1 MSNINWGQFLNN
13 FANNFS
19 RLNANNVQNTLNETF
34 MPQTEQNS
42 AAQTLFLSN
51 TAVQLNQTAAELASL
66 NQQQT
71 ISMLKDLL
79 NLSKSFDSFLSQLM
93 TNSQQLN
100 QQSALSLLASNM
112 DLSQLTSLLQN
123 NSKTAMTN
131 LYQMLA
137 QYNQV
142 GVSLKDEQM
151 STLTKLISFVSAS
164 SASDVQALKT
174 LMLMYLP
181 WLPLTDPNAFKLEIA
196 SSNSSSG
203 SSVADSVSVLISTEN
218 YGNLKA
224 DIYKTEEDGI
234 KIELV
239 SSETFPQKD
248 FANLMKE
255 ESTKYNINI
264 NLTLEKKE
272 VLSKE
277 KNKKSETQICINTSP
292 GVNPFLLLISNALI
306 KNVHIIDSK
315 EKLRELRKEKLNG

>member
-277 KNKKSETQICINTSP
+277 KNKKSETQICINT
-292 GVNPFLLLISNALI
+292 
-306 KNVHIIDSK
+306 
-315 EKLRELRKEKLNG
+315 